1 MNYTSVSPQHSSAHP
16 DNLLSLSGC
25 ALPVVQ
31 APLLGCADTS
41 LLTHAHISPQGVKR
55 SGKRPSGAVQTPPK
69 PKSFDNSTV
78 ARLTDLVALRDMPQ
92 QDMSPSRPPA
102 RPKVR
107 APKLTVM
114 GHGVDDM
121 PGDLGNC
128 EIWVDGSLIKVSKP
142 AGQRKQVGGG
152 LRGQVHGFSKAS
164 RRRLM
169 QKLAQVKQDARPL
182 FLTLTYPGEF
192 PLAAADWKRDFDKW
206 CKRLHRKYP
215 GAGLVWR
222 LEPQKRGAP
231 HYHVLLYGVQISVEF
246 REWLRLSWYECVNS
260 GDIKHYHRGT
270 DVEAVRSHRGVRSYA
285 GKYLAKVQAP
295 PQQVNQDGEILPMP
309 DWSAVGR
316 WWGVRYGENLPW
328 SEVVGGRMLSF
339 GEAARLMRYLRR
351 YLKAQGKRV
360 FGSMP
365 GMTVFV
371 NSPRQWFDNLDNLI
385 C

>member
-1 MNYTSVSPQHSSAHP
+1 MNYTSVCPQHSSAHS
-16 DNLLSLSGC
+16 DNALTLSGC
-25 ALPVVQ
+25 ALSVVQ
-31 APLLGCADTS
+31 APLLGCADTL
-41 LLTHAHISPQGVKR
+41 LLTHAHISPQGDKQ
-55 SGKRPSGAVQTPPK
+55 SEKHSPAVQTIPK
-69 PKSFDNSTV
+69 QKTFDNATV

-92 QDMSPSRPPA
+92 RDACSMRPPSRPG
-102 RPKVR
+102 RR

-114 GHGVDDM
+114 GQGVDSSS
-121 PGDLGNC
+121 DLGNC
-128 EIWVDGSLIKVSKP
+128 EIWIDGSLMKVSKP
-142 AGQRKQVGGG
+142 VGHRAQVGGG

-169 QKLAQVKQDARPL
+169 QKIAQLRQDARPL

-192 PLAAADWKRDFDKW
+192 PLEAAHWKRDFDKW

-215 GAGLVWR
+215 AAGLVWR

-231 HYHVLLYGVQISVEF
+231 HFHVLLYGVKLAVDF

-260 GDIKHYHRGT
+260 GDTKHYYRGT

-295 PQQVNQDGEILPMP
+295 PQQVDCDGEILPMP

-316 WWGVRYGENLPW
+316 WWGVRYGENLPF
-328 SEVVGGRMLSF
+328 SDVVGGRGLSF
-339 GEAARLMRYLRR
+339 VEAARLMRYLRR
-351 YLKAQGKRV
+351 YLKGQGKRV
-360 FGSMP
+360 NGSMP

-371 NSPRQWFDNLDNLI
+371 NTPRQWFDNLDRLI